1 MGKTDP
7 ICGEKG
13 TIEAYSHYFCSKEC
27 ISIYE
32 EKYNIKRERDYIT
45 GAKSEKWYRE
55 KTFLVILCLIWG
67 NIGKKVAI
75 WLPIITVPQILILG
89 YLFNNFFK

>member
-7 ICGEKG
+7 ICGEKE

-32 EKYNIKRERDYIT
+32 EKYNINKDKDYIAVNVPT
-45 GAKSEKWYRE
+45 EMEAK
-55 KTFLVILCLIWG
+55 LQ
-67 NIGKKVAI
+67 KKMV
-75 WLPIITVPQILILG
+75 
-89 YLFNNFFK
+89 